1 MTVTTGSNGGGGYD
15 NEGSVGRYSVAP
27 MMDVTDRHFRV
38 LSRLISRRA
47 TMWTEMVVD
56 RTLIHNA
63 VARAY
68 ELPLPRG
75 GDSPHP
81 TVLQLGGSEPD
92 DLAAAAK
99 LAADAGYV
107 EVNLNCGCPSPR
119 VAGKGCFGA
128 ALMKQPED
136 VAEMMRKMRAA
147 LPNGIEVSVK
157 HRLGVDSEADYEH
170 TKKFVE
176 VVGHLGGVR
185 HFIVHARAAL
195 LNGINPKQNRTIPP
209 LRHDNVLRLVEDFPD
224 YRFTLN
230 GGVATVAHVRK
241 LLDEGNGLS
250 GVMVG
255 RAVRDA
261 PWAALADV
269 DSVIYGDPRNITRR
283 SVLEKYAEYADEER
297 ERSGCPQRVLVKPAL
312 NLFHGEPR
320 GKMFRRACDDAMRDT
335 SNSVSDILL
344 GASEVL
350 FKESL
355 DTLPPSMMAADSG
368 RKKESILIA

>member
-1 MTVTTGSNGGGGYD
+1 MTMSTGTGGGGYE
-15 NEGSVGRYSVAP
+15 NQGSVGRYSVAP

-38 LSRLISRRA
+38 LARLISRRA

-56 RTLIHNA
+56 RTLIHNP
-63 VARAY
+63 VARQL
-68 ELPLPRG
+68 ELPLPYG
-75 GDSPHP
+75 SDDPHP

-92 DLAAAAK
+92 DLAAAAE

-119 VAGKGCFGA
+119 VAGRGCFGA

-136 VAEMMRKMRAA
+136 VAEMMRKIRSA
-147 LPNGIEVSVK
+147 LPSDIEVSVK
-157 HRLGVDSEADYEH
+157 HRLGVDSEADYAD
-170 TKKFVE
+170 TKRFVE
-176 VVGHLGGVR
+176 IVGRLGGVR

-195 LNGINPKQNRTIPP
+195 LNGINPKQNRSIPP

-224 YRFTLN
+224 YQFTLN
-230 GGVATVAHVRK
+230 GGVHSVAHVRK
-241 LLDEGNGLS
+241 LLDEGGGLS

-261 PWAALADV
+261 PWTALADV
-269 DSVIYGDPRNITRR
+269 DSVIYGDPKQVTRR
-283 SVLEKYAEYADEER
+283 TVLEKYVEYADAER
-297 ERSGCPQRVLVKPAL
+297 ERTGCPQRVLVKPVL

-320 GKMFRRACDDAMRDT
+320 GKMFRRACDDLMRDKNNT
-335 SNSVSDILL
+335 VSDILL

-350 FKESL
+350 YKESL
-355 DTLPPSMMAADSG
+355 DSLPPCMMPADVD
-368 RKKESILIA
+368 RKKASILIS